1 MKIAFLSLYTG
12 YVSRGVET
20 WVNDISQRLADLGN
34 EVFVYSGAD
43 DGLITNYHKQVLHI
57 KANIRLRKGESLIE
71 QSLTWPYWEILNFI
85 FTFRCI
91 YFLILNRPDI
101 VMPSNGGSQTLIVRI
116 AGFLFGWKTVVV
128 AHAGLGA
135 HEKWNLLTRSDL
147 YIYPSRR
154 AMGWANNLFF
164 SKGLKLINIPH
175 GIDLHKFKKEKSDLK
190 LKLQKPVYLIV
201 ASFDPYKRVY
211 LAVKAVSK
219 LKKGSLLVVGG
230 DRENGEIDILAT
242 KLLGEGRYFK
252 TKVKL
257 NEISRYYNFSD
268 VFTLP
273 SNIFEAFGIVYL
285 EAMACGLSVVATD
298 DELRREVVGEA
309 GILVDPENI
318 DEYSKALEK
327 AATKNWGEVP
337 RKQAEKFSWD
347 IIAKKYEAVFQG
359 ILKK

>member
-1 MKIAFLSLYTG
+1 
-12 YVSRGVET
+12 
-20 WVNDISQRLADLGN
+20 
-34 EVFVYSGAD
+34 
-43 DGLITNYHKQVLHI
+43 
-57 KANIRLRKGESLIE
+57 
-71 QSLTWPYWEILNFI
+71 
-85 FTFRCI
+85 
-91 YFLILNRPDI
+91 
-101 VMPSNGGSQTLIVRI
+101 MPSNGGSQTLIVRI

-285 EAMACGLSVVATD
+285 EAMASGCLTFCYSAGGPKELIKDGENGFLFSNVEELINKMIKIEKNKTMQEKVINNGKLFIKNNFSYEVFKRKIKSV
-298 DELRREVVGEA
+298 L
-309 GILVDPENI
+309 
-318 DEYSKALEK
+318 
-327 AATKNWGEVP
+327 
-337 RKQAEKFSWD
+337 
-347 IIAKKYEAVFQG
+347 
-359 ILKK
+359 